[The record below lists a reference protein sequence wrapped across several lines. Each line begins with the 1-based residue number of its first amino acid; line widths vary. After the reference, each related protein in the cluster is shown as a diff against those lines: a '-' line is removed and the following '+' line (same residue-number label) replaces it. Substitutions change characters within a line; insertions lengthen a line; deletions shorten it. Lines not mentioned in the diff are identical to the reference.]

1 MTESAET
8 TIQNLPCWQGDIT
21 VEPLEGGI
29 TNLNFKVVDD
39 HDGAQYVVRLGDDIP
54 VHHIYRDKEIA
65 VAKAA
70 FTVGISPAV
79 RYVESGVLVMD
90 YIPSRT
96 LEPSDFHNRDTLA
109 NVVTL
114 IKRCHSEIPL
124 HLRGAAPLFWVFQVA
139 RDYAASLVEGESRHV
154 DKLPDLLTAV
164 DQLEQAAGPFDMVFG
179 HNDLL
184 AANLLDD
191 GDRLWLIDW
200 EYAGFNTPLFDLGGV
215 ASNNELDEADERW
228 LLDAYFETA
237 VTDDLWKRYQAMK
250 TASLLRETLW
260 SMISELHSS
269 IDFDYAQYTRDNL
282 SRYDL
287 SYREFQT
294 LL

>member
-1 MTESAET
+1 MGSEMC
-8 TIQNLPCWQGDIT
+8 I
-21 VEPLEGGI
+21 
-29 TNLNFKVVDD
+29 
-39 HDGAQYVVRLGDDIP
+39 
-54 VHHIYRDKEIA
+54 RD
-65 VAKAA
+65 
-70 FTVGISPAV
+70 
-79 RYVESGVLVMD
+79 R
-90 YIPSRT
+90 
-96 LEPSDFHNRDTLA
+96 
-109 NVVTL
+109 
-114 IKRCHSEIPL
+114 
-124 HLRGAAPLFWVFQVA
+124 
-139 RDYAASLVEGESRHV
+139 
-154 DKLPDLLTAV
+154 
-164 DQLEQAAGPFDMVFG
+164 LEQAAGPFDMVFG

-282 SRYDL
+282 SRYDQ
-287 SYREFQT
+287 SYQEFQT

>member
-1 MTESAET
+1 M
-8 TIQNLPCWQGDIT
+8 
-21 VEPLEGGI
+21 
-29 TNLNFKVVDD
+29 
-39 HDGAQYVVRLGDDIP
+39 
-54 VHHIYRDKEIA
+54 
-65 VAKAA
+65 
-70 FTVGISPAV
+70 
-79 RYVESGVLVMD
+79 
-90 YIPSRT
+90 
-96 LEPSDFHNRDTLA
+96 
-109 NVVTL
+109 
-114 IKRCHSEIPL
+114 
-124 HLRGAAPLFWVFQVA
+124 FWVFQVA

-154 DKLPDLLTAV
+154 DKLPDLLAAV

-200 EYAGFNTPLFDLGGV
+200 EYAGFNTPLFDLGGL
-215 ASNNELDEADERW
+215 ASNNELNESDERW

-282 SRYDL
+282 SRYDQ
-287 SYREFQT
+287 SYREFQA

>member
-1 MTESAET
+1 MGSEMC
-8 TIQNLPCWQGDIT
+8 I
-21 VEPLEGGI
+21 
-29 TNLNFKVVDD
+29 
-39 HDGAQYVVRLGDDIP
+39 
-54 VHHIYRDKEIA
+54 RD
-65 VAKAA
+65 
-70 FTVGISPAV
+70 
-79 RYVESGVLVMD
+79 
-90 YIPSRT
+90 
-96 LEPSDFHNRDTLA
+96 
-109 NVVTL
+109 
-114 IKRCHSEIPL
+114 SE
-124 HLRGAAPLFWVFQVA
+124 Q
-139 RDYAASLVEGESRHV
+139 
-154 DKLPDLLTAV
+154 T
-164 DQLEQAAGPFDMVFG
+164 AGPFDMVFG

-215 ASNNELDEADERW
+215 ASNNELNESDERW

-282 SRYDL
+282 SSYDK
-287 SYREFQT
+287 SYREFQS